1 MLELVIELE
10 LDARVEH
17 ELAVVVAAAAAQ
29 LVFQRL
35 VYLFHARVHVRL
47 AKR

>member
-1 MLELVIELE
+1 MIELE

-17 ELAVVVAAAAAQ
+17 ELAVAVVAAAQ